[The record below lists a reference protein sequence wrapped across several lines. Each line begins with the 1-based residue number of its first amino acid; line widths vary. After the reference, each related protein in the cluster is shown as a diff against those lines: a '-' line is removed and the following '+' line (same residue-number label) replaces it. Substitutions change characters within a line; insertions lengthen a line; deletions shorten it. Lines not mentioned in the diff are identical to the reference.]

1 MFLKAIK
8 GSVVF
13 KKVFSTPYVVTLLII
28 FGVASGVAT
37 FLESIYD
44 TQTAWSVVYEAWW
57 FELVM
62 VLLAILMIGIII
74 KTTMYKKSGLFLFHI
89 AFVVILIAAGV
100 TRYFGEEGVIHI
112 REGMSEDQMLT
123 TKAYLQVQLG
133 DTIVAKELSLAQIG
147 DNDFRYQFDI
157 NGSRLI
163 VSYDNYLPKYSHG
176 RDRLIA
182 KVSYEGDEKLVNID
196 GGKGWVEPPVEV
208 TLKDKTFLMTW
219 GAKLKQLPFSIKLID
234 FNLQRYPGSKSP
246 SSYSSEVVLI
256 DEENNITKEEN
267 IYMNHPL
274 VYKEYKF
281 FQSSYDKDE
290 GGTIL
295 EVNKDPGKWPTYFG
309 YFLLTIGF
317 IISFFSRDSRFA
329 MLRRFLK
336 NSNLVILFVLFALG
350 STTPVHAMEFNS
362 DAYLKKFK
370 INSEGHAQSFGK
382 LLIQDFGGRIKP
394 LNTEAVDIVHK
405 ITGKGKFAGLEPEQ
419 VILGMLVNPKAWR
432 NIEMIKIKDPNIKKY
447 LKISPDKNYLSF
459 RELFGEDG
467 YYRLAK
473 VVEKANQTP
482 DSKRGTFERDLIKL
496 DERLNVAYLTYKGVF
511 FKFIPMPD
519 SSNHKWIDLNSAI
532 ENPMIDEKTRDLLYN
547 YLDAVDVA
555 LVTNRWAK
563 ANQYLSEIKKMQH
576 QRSSEIIPSQ
586 KKVEMEVL
594 YNKLNLF
601 KKLFIFYFILG
612 MVAFTVALISIFTN
626 RRNKILETV
635 ILALFIVAFITH
647 TIALGMRWYI
657 SGHEPWS
664 DSYESLIYI
673 AWSTILAG
681 LVVFRKSML
690 ALATSSLLAGVI
702 MLVAHLSFINPQITN
717 LVPVLKSYWLSVHV
731 SVITASYGFLGLG
744 FMLGFVSLLLMIFK
758 NRKNEERINE
768 QIRYITAI
776 NEISLIIGLAMLTV
790 GNFFG
795 GIWANES
802 WGRYWGWDPK
812 ETWALV
818 SIIVY
823 TIVVHLRLIP
833 KLNNIYTLCVAS
845 VFAFFSIL
853 MTYFGVNYYLTG
865 MHSYAAPGTSPAIPS
880 FVYYMISVIVIVALL
895 AYRKRDVP
903 NIEPIISKNK
913 GKLS

>member
-1 MFLKAIK
+1 M
-8 GSVVF
+8 F
-13 KKVFSTPYVVTLLII
+13 KKVFSTPYVVALLLV
-28 FGVASGVAT
+28 FGIASGVAT

-44 TQTAWSVVYEAWW
+44 TPTAWKVVYEAWW
-57 FELVM
+57 FEMVM
-62 VLLAILMIGIII
+62 VLLSILMIGIIV
-74 KTTMYKKSGLFLFHI
+74 KTAMYKKLGLFLFHI
-89 AFVVILIAAGV
+89 AFVLILIAAGI
-100 TRYFGEEGVIHI
+100 TRYYGEEGVIHI
-112 REGMSEDQMLT
+112 REGMSENQMLT
-123 TKAYLQVQLG
+123 TKAYLQVQLD
-133 DTIVAKELSLAQIG
+133 DTIVGKKLSLTQIG
-147 DNDFRYQFDI
+147 DNDFRYKFDF
-157 NGSRLI
+157 NDSSLI
-163 VSYDNYLPKYSHG
+163 VSYDKYLPKYSNG

-182 KVSYEGDEKLVNID
+182 RVNYKGDEELVNID
-196 GGKGWVEPPVEV
+196 GGRGWVEPPAEI

-219 GAKLKQLPFSIKLID
+219 GAKLKELPFSIRLID
-234 FNLQRYPGSKSP
+234 FNLQRYPGSQSP

-274 VYKEYKF
+274 VYGEYKF

-295 EVNKDPGKWPTYFG
+295 EVNKDPGKLPTYFG
-309 YFLLTIGF
+309 YFLLTIGL
-317 IISFFSRDSRFA
+317 IISFFSKDSRFA
-329 MLRRFLK
+329 MLRSFLK
-336 NSNLVILFVLFALG
+336 NSNLAIFFVLFVFAT
-350 STTPVHAMEFNS
+350 SIQVHAMEFDSN
-362 DAYLKKFK
+362 AYLKKFK
-370 INSEGHAQSFGK
+370 INSAGHADAFGK
-382 LLIQDFGGRIKP
+382 LLIQGFGGRIKP

-419 VILGMLVNPKAWR
+419 IILGMLVNPKAWR

-447 LKISPDKNYLSF
+447 LKISSDKNYLSF
-459 RELFGEDG
+459 KELFGEDG

-473 VVEKANQTP
+473 VVDKANQTP
-482 DSKRGTFERDLIKL
+482 DSKRGTFERNLIKL

-511 FKFIPMPD
+511 FKFVPMPE
-519 SSNHKWIDLNSAI
+519 SPNHKWVDLNSAV
-532 ENPMIDEKTRDLLYN
+532 ENPMIDEKTKDLLYN
-547 YLDAVDVA
+547 YLDSVDEA
-555 LVTNRWAK
+555 LVTNSWDN
-563 ANQYLSEIKKMQH
+563 ANQYLSKIKKMQH
-576 QRSSEIIPSQ
+576 ERNSEIMPSQ

-601 KKLFIFYFILG
+601 KKLFVFYFILG
-612 MVAFTVALISIFTN
+612 IVAFTTALVSIFTN
-626 RRNKILETV
+626 RRSKTWEMLILS
-635 ILALFIVAFITH
+635 LFFLAFITH
-647 TIALGMRWYI
+647 TVTLGMRWYV

-664 DSYESLIYI
+664 DSYESLVYI

-681 LVVFRKSML
+681 LVVFRKSIL

-717 LVPVLKSYWLSVHV
+717 LVPVLKSYWLSIHV
-731 SVITASYGFLGLG
+731 SVITASYGFLGLS

-758 NRKNEERINE
+758 NNKNKEGINE

-776 NEISLIIGLAMLTV
+776 NEISLIIGLAMLSV
-790 GNFFG
+790 GNFYG

-818 SIIVY
+818 SIILY
-823 TIVVHLRLIP
+823 TVVVHLRLIP
-833 KLNNIYTLCVAS
+833 KLNNIYTLSVAS

-865 MHSYAAPGTSPAIPS
+865 MHSYAAPGTSPTIPS
-880 FVYYMISVIVIVALL
+880 FVYYMIFVIVMVALL

-903 NIEPIISKNK
+903 NIEEIINKNK
-913 GKLS
+913 GNLS